1 MELKAAN
8 NEKNLKL
15 KSINSRKN
23 EKQLT
28 FLMGQVLDETKDSVS
43 SDTHNLLLAKMEL
56 LNDKTARAAF
66 KESEL
71 RLKISRLESVER
83 EMNIKDDI
91 IEYLREDK
99 LDLLLELEVVR
110 NRLRSIDPNY
120 RQTLAIFEKLVGFI
134 NQNSIS
140 ILECFK
146 KFDKDKSGLLSKN

>member
-1 MELKAAN
+1 
-8 NEKNLKL
+8 
-15 KSINSRKN
+15 
-23 EKQLT
+23 
-28 FLMGQVLDETKDSVS
+28 
-43 SDTHNLLLAKMEL
+43 MEL